1 MASETPQTALSEAEL
16 SERTL
21 VVERVFRATP
31 ERVFRA
37 WSDPKVLV
45 KWWGTDDYQ
54 APDPQIDFRVG
65 GSWRSPMVGP
75 KGEAHTVSG
84 VYREIEPPRRLVMTW
99 GWEQADGSRGHETVV
114 EVSFEPAPGGTRVR
128 LVQSVFEKPKSR
140 DGHDF
145 GWASS
150 FARLDRVLG

>member
-1 MASETPQTALSEAEL
+1 MFKAP
-16 SERTL
+16 
-21 VVERVFRATP
+21 P

-54 APDPQIDFRVG
+54 TPDPQIDFRVG
-65 GSWRSPMVGP
+65 GAWRSAMVGP

-84 VYREIEPPRRLVMTW
+84 VYREIEPPKRLVMTW

-114 EVSFEPAPGGTRVR
+114 EVTLRASARRHADAAGAKRIRESEEPRRPRFRLGFEFRAAGKDAGIAAPDAPTSRVT
-128 LVQSVFEKPKSR
+128 QAAISPIS
-140 DGHDF
+140 
-145 GWASS
+145 AP
-150 FARLDRVLG
+150 

>member
-1 MASETPQTALSEAEL
+1 MANDAPTPTTAAATAD
-16 SERTL
+16 RTL
-21 VVERVFRATP
+21 VVERIFKAPP

-37 WSDPKVLV
+37 WSDHKVLV

-54 APDPQIDFRVG
+54 APDPQIDFRIG
-65 GSWRSPMVGP
+65 GAWRSAMVGP
-75 KGEAHTVSG
+75 NGEAHTVSG
-84 VYREIEPPRRLVMTW
+84 VYREIEPPKRLVMTW

-114 EVSFEPAPGGTRVR
+114 EVNFEPAPGGTRVR
-128 LVQSVFEKPKSR
+128 LVQSLFETPKSR

>member
-1 MASETPQTALSEAEL
+1 MANDAPTSTTAAATAD
-16 SERTL
+16 RTL
-21 VVERVFRATP
+21 VVERIFKAPP

-37 WSDPKVLV
+37 WSDHKVLV

-65 GSWRSPMVGP
+65 GAWRSAMVGP
-75 KGEAHTVSG
+75 NGEAHTVSG
-84 VYREIEPPRRLVMTW
+84 VYREIEPPKRLVMTW

-128 LVQSVFEKPKSR
+128 LVQSLFETPKSR

>member
-1 MASETPQTALSEAEL
+1 MANDAPTPTTAAATAD
-16 SERTL
+16 RTL
-21 VVERVFRATP
+21 VVERIFKAPP

-37 WSDPKVLV
+37 WSDHKVLV

-65 GSWRSPMVGP
+65 GAWRSAMVGP
-75 KGEAHTVSG
+75 NGEAHTVSG
-84 VYREIEPPRRLVMTW
+84 VYREIEPPKRLVMTW

-114 EVSFEPAPGGTRVR
+114 EVSFEPAPGGTRMR
-128 LVQSVFEKPKSR
+128 LVQSLFETPKSR